1 MCKVILGFLLLSI
14 IICFHFNQ
22 YNNRVGPDPWDLIQD
37 ETSTDTHDG
46 KIPPD
51 LRLPPKRKIQTNGNM
66 ANGEWFF
73 KRTLAIILNAGQTKL
88 NEDGSTDISLL
99 LKFDQ
104 DHWQTLKDYTTSNT
118 ALTEDM
124 FRRAVAYVEEAV
136 YKPSLAQKVA
146 IAWSEYIQSLFIE
159 YKTYITLCCG
169 GLAAFGVLFWLWM
182 HMSHKHVIILV
193 IAALYL
199 YEVVISY
206 KEAEKQELDR
216 FLSAGNKCSWHFWNS
231 CEVPPPDPIIFMKH
245 MNPLKIGI
253 RMFSTFLSEPM
264 LVLSSTVNTMINEIT
279 GGLWFPLDV
288 ILHCILIIS
297 INIMLIVL
305 LVMII
310 VIILNIPFSLNLFGL
325 MSIEVRQRQH
335 TQRILDVCS
344 RALDTSRNVPQ
355 IATTTSFSPTST
367 IKRSASTGRLP
378 SSSV

>member
-1 MCKVILGFLLLSI
+1 MI
-14 IICFHFNQ
+14 
-22 YNNRVGPDPWDLIQD
+22 
-37 ETSTDTHDG
+37 
-46 KIPPD
+46 
-51 LRLPPKRKIQTNGNM
+51 
-66 ANGEWFF
+66 
-73 KRTLAIILNAGQTKL
+73 L

-159 YKTYITLCCG
+159 YKTYITWCCG

-216 FLSAGNKCSWHFWNS
+216 FLSAVNKCSWHFWKSS

-253 RMFSTFLSEPM
+253 RMFTTFLSEPM

-310 VIILNIPFSLNLFGL
+310 FNYILNIPFSLNLFGL
-325 MSIEVRQRQH
+325 MSIGVKQCKRSLNVDTSSNSPSNENTDRISSA
-335 TQRILDVCS
+335 TLERILDVCS

-355 IATTTSFSPTST
+355 IAPTTSFSPIST

-378 SSSV
+378 SSSVNSYDAPESTTRKRTKPLFMIGGGDSRK